1 MSPRTNAE
9 CKGQEAATAID
20 KGASQFTVGQLD
32 EQIAHKQAEQ
42 ATFVTRRQPL
52 IELLAQKGYVGAKK
66 SLGTLSTEE
75 WALSLK
81 IRDLRKLRE
90 EVGLGE
96 ARRWAE
102 AEAERQ
108 RAHEKLVPE
117 KYAVA

>member
-1 MSPRTNAE
+1 MNPRTTAE
-9 CKGQEAATAID
+9 CKVQEAETVID
-20 KGASQFTVGQLD
+20 RGASQFTVGQLD
-32 EQIAHKQAEQ
+32 ERIAHKQAEQ
-42 ATFVTRRQPL
+42 ATFVARRQPL
-52 IELLAQKGYVGAKK
+52 IELAQKGYVGAKK

-108 RAHEKLVPE
+108 RAHEKLVQE
-117 KYAVA
+117 KHAVA

>member
-1 MSPRTNAE
+1 MNPRTTAE
-9 CKGQEAATAID
+9 CKGQEAETAID

-42 ATFVTRRQPL
+42 AAFVTRRQPL
-52 IELLAQKGYVGAKK
+52 IELAQQGYAGAKK
-66 SLGTLSTEE
+66 SFETLSTEE

-81 IRDLRKLRE
+81 IRDLQKLRE

-96 ARRWAE
+96 ARRRAE